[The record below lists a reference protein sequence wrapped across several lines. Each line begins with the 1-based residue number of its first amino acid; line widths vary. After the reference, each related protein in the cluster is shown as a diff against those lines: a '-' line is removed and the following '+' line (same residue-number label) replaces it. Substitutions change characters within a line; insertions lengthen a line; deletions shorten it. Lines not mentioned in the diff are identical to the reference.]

1 MWTITLRDLQFRRR
15 RFAIAILGTGL
26 VFAMT
31 LIMSGMSAGFRA
43 ETHNTVQAVGADAW
57 IIRAGTAGPFTAF
70 ATATPQLQQAIA
82 REPGVRKAE
91 LAIIGRRT
99 MPLPGRILDLNLF
112 GYTVGGIVHPPIT
125 KGRAPERP
133 GEAAVDSRAGVPIGF
148 RLVLGGDVLRVV
160 GFMHGIS
167 WFGGVPGAF
176 VPLQDAQR
184 MIFDG
189 RQIGTTIITRG
200 TPAGA
205 PAGFAVASS
214 EAVRQDMLRP
224 IKNGIKSIDNI
235 EALLWMV
242 AALIIGTV
250 VYLSALERVR
260 DFAVLK
266 ALGGSSGSL
275 FGGLALQAM
284 VVALIAA
291 VLGVVVATLLAPRF
305 ALLVVIPH
313 TAYGE
318 LPLIGLLVGLIASL
332 SGLRRAVSVDP
343 ALAFGGP

>member
-15 RFAIAILGTGL
+15 RFAIAILGTGI

-31 LIMSGMSAGFRA
+31 LIMSGMSGGFRT
-43 ETHNTVQAVGADAW
+43 ETRNVIGAVGADAW
-57 IIRAGTAGPFTAF
+57 IIRSGTAGPFTAF
-70 ATATPQLQQAIA
+70 ATATPQLAAQVAKS
-82 REPGVRKAE
+82 PGVTRAE
-91 LAIIGRRT
+91 LAVVGRRT
-99 MPLPGRILDLNLF
+99 MQLPGRILDLNLF
-112 GYTVGGIVHPPIT
+112 GYTVGGIVHPT
-125 KGRAPERP
+125 VVRGRAPLHP
-133 GEAAVDSRAGVPIGF
+133 GEAVVDQRAHVPIGF
-148 RLVLGGDVLRVV
+148 LLNLGGVRMRVV

-184 MIFDG
+184 MIFEG
-189 RQIGTTIITRG
+189 RPIGTTIITRG
-200 TPAGA
+200 FPATV
-205 PAGFAVASS
+205 PPGFAAVSS
-214 EAVRQDMLRP
+214 ETARQDMLRP

-235 EALLWMV
+235 EALLWIV

-266 ALGGSSGSL
+266 ALGGSSRSL

-291 VLGVVVATLLAPRF
+291 IVGVVVATLLAPRF
-305 ALLVVIPH
+305 ALLVVIP
-313 TAYGE
+313 TSAFGE
-318 LPLIGLLVGLIASL
+318 LPLIGLIVGLIASL
-332 SGLRRAVSVDP
+332 SGLRRAVTVDP